1 MADIDA
7 RAVRTILQYLDK
19 IKIED
24 EKVLAARKKIGSNLW
39 YHLSVNGCK
48 NPTKW
53 IQEDTD
59 DC

>member
-7 RAVRTILQYLDK
+7 RAVRTVLQYLDK

-24 EKVLAARKKIGSNLW
+24 EKVLEATKKIGSNLW

-48 NPTKW
+48 NPKEW
-53 IQEDTD
+53 IHETE
-59 DC
+59 